1 MEIRAY
7 AKRCGEETLGARAR
21 NLAGTVGNL
30 GERALETRNV
40 VSNAVYEGKRAV
52 GQSVRKG
59 RFAAEDALA
68 RTELVIRRRPFQS
81 LAVAFAFGIVM
92 GGAALFAVG
101 EIRGR
106 A

>member
-7 AKRCGEETLGARAR
+7 AKPCREETLGAKAR
-21 NLAGTVGNL
+21 NLAGTVENF
-30 GERALETRNV
+30 GERVLETRNV
-40 VSNAVYEGKRAV
+40 LNNAVYEGKRAV
-52 GQSVRKG
+52 AQSVRKG
-59 RFAAEDALA
+59 RFATEDALA

-81 LAVAFAFGIVM
+81 LAVAFAFGIVI

-101 EIRGR
+101 EVRGR